1 MMEGAIL
8 HTESD
13 KDLALILQLAKKLG
27 ISARKLSEDEIEDY
41 GLSIAISEGKTGE
54 YIDTETFL
62 SELRDGDQDR
72 YILPERHQANQGQI
86 SSTKNCQH
94 CRQCSKS
101 KDSRGNPELKE
112 DSGYSINVSY
122 QNWLSSTVMCTK
134 DRKIVYK

>member
-72 YILPERHQANQGQI
+72 
-86 SSTKNCQH
+86 
-94 CRQCSKS
+94 
-101 KDSRGNPELKE
+101 
-112 DSGYSINVSY
+112 
-122 QNWLSSTVMCTK
+122 
-134 DRKIVYK
+134 